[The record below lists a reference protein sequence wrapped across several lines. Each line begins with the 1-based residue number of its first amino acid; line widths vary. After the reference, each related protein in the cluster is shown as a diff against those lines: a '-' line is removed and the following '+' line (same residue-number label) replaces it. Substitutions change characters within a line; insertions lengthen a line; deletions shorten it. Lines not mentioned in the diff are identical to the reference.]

1 MEGASAPPGVVVS
14 DKLRGAFK
22 RAGLT
27 PAS

>member
-1 MEGASAPPGVVVS
+1 MEGARTPPGVVVS
-14 DKLRGAFK
+14 DKLRGAFE